1 METKQNKKT
10 KWIMIGILLLFLC
23 IIVILAGLC
32 YKMYINRDQDNSS
45 PVIMDRYGP
54 SGDSMVVT
62 ADSRDTL
69 STIQEKVEKGRIM
82 VKMTQN
88 WVFKDGGSSSNAYLA
103 NSEHNSYALRF
114 EILLEDTGEVIM
126 QSPDV
131 PVGSCIENFPLS
143 VKLKPG
149 KYNVVVAH
157 QQVED
162 GEVFNTVRTSAVI
175 TVE

>member
-1 METKQNKKT
+1 
-10 KWIMIGILLLFLC
+10 
-23 IIVILAGLC
+23 
-32 YKMYINRDQDNSS
+32 
-45 PVIMDRYGP
+45 
-54 SGDSMVVT
+54 
-62 ADSRDTL
+62 
-69 STIQEKVEKGRIM
+69 
-82 VKMTQN
+82 
-88 WVFKDGGSSSNAYLA
+88 
-103 NSEHNSYALRF
+103 
-114 EILLEDTGEVIM
+114 M